1 VRSSRKEE
9 ENNCLKKLKEYCNN
23 NSFEFII
30 LSSQPSFRTNEDD
43 EIVRKLIKAHPT
55 KLFKEKPSI
64 KSMHITVEVG
74 IFQRKIPNIQIAII
88 SPNIQGAH
96 TTKEC
101 VEVTSIEKTNKWIE
115 NFLKSFT

>member
-1 VRSSRKEE
+1 MS
-9 ENNCLKKLKEYCNN
+9 
-23 NSFEFII
+23 
-30 LSSQPSFRTNEDD
+30 RTNEDD